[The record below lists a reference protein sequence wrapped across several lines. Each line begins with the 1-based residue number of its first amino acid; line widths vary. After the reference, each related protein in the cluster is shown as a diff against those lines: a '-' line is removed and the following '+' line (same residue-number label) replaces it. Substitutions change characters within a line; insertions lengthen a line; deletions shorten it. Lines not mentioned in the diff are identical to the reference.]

1 MIYRFHKGKIENT
14 PFVDIWGQGTVRR
27 EFLYV
32 DDMADASIHLM
43 NLDREIYNQF
53 TEPMCSHINV
63 GSGQEI
69 TIEELAKLIK
79 EVVGYKGQINF
90 DTTKPEGTIR
100 KLLDSKVINSLGWS
114 PKFDLRNGLIKT
126 YEYFLSQ

>member
-1 MIYRFHKGKIENT
+1 MTEQLIDDRIFQNTGKYNT
-14 PFVDIWGQGTVRR
+14 
-27 EFLYV
+27 
-32 DDMADASIHLM
+32 SIKLTEEDKKILKLQNDKLM
-43 NLDREIYNQF
+43 KK
-53 TEPMCSHINV
+53 C
-63 GSGQEI
+63 
-69 TIEELAKLIK
+69 EELAKLIK

-90 DTTKPEGTIR
+90 DTTKPEGTPR